1 MNIGANIRTIREEK
15 GLTQAQLAEQINVT
29 QSMLCQIERGSK
41 PPTLP
46 LSIEIAA
53 VLGCDL
59 NRLTSDEV

>member
-1 MNIGANIRTIREEK
+1 MNIGANIRAIREEK
-15 GLTQAQLAEQINVT
+15 GLTQTQLAERINVT

-53 VLGCDL
+53 ALGCDI